1 MPLLVLFFFWHSR
14 VWVCMC
20 MCDLAPLRWLT
31 PLPEP
36 STKLFAHAFNLQT
49 LSSVLYSI
57 SPEARYSG
65 GRFMFKRS
73 SVSLGSQ
80 LQNIESLQTLHE
92 FWSGFEPCC
101 LLPLNAAVSPRE
113 EQPKGRAC
121 FCLCL
126 RWSWNMIDV
135 MSSGTVLQRR
145 FSLCLCRMTSGFVAA
160 LIQSTKPLKQTPER
174 HMERVQV
181 GSITHAARRP

>member
-1 MPLLVLFFFWHSR
+1 MTNASARTVQKNALL
-14 VWVCMC
+14 
-20 MCDLAPLRWLT
+20 
-31 PLPEP
+31 
-36 STKLFAHAFNLQT
+36 T
-49 LSSVLYSI
+49 LSICKHCPQFCTQSRLKLDTA
-57 SPEARYSG
+57 EADLCS
-65 GRFMFKRS
+65 KEAV
-73 SVSLGSQ
+73 VSLGSQ

-92 FWSGFEPCC
+92 FWSGFEPRC

-113 EQPKGRAC
+113 EQPKGRVC

-126 RWSWNMIDV
+126 RRSWSMIDV

-160 LIQSTKPLKQTPER
+160 LIRSTKPLKQTPER

>member
-1 MPLLVLFFFWHSR
+1 MH
-14 VWVCMC
+14 
-20 MCDLAPLRWLT
+20 
-31 PLPEP
+31 LPEP
-36 STKLFAHAFNLQT
+36 STKLFTHAFNLQT

-65 GRFMFKRS
+65 GRFMF

-80 LQNIESLQTLHE
+80 LQNPESLQTLRE
-92 FWSGFEPCC
+92 FWSGFETCR
-101 LLPLNAAVSPRE
+101 LLPPNAAVSPRE
-113 EQPKGRAC
+113 ERPKGRAC

-126 RWSWNMIDV
+126 RCSWNMIDV
-135 MSSGTVLQRR
+135 MSSGSVLQRS

-160 LIQSTKPLKQTPER
+160 LIRSPKPLKQTPER

-181 GSITHAARRP
+181 GSITRAARRP